1 MKAEKVAVTGNCFS
15 ISQDEESVVVSVIR
29 PGEHPDFVRIP
40 FRLVNA
46 IAEGLRYVHETNGAL
61 ASPYRR

>member
-1 MKAEKVAVTGNCFS
+1 MKTEKVAVTGNCFS
-15 ISQDEESVVVSVIR
+15 IAQDEESVVVSVIR

-40 FRLVNA
+40 VRLVNA
-46 IAEGLRYVHETNGAL
+46 IAEGLKYVHETNVAA